1 MLVVTKDLLMA
12 TQTEERLVLRTVE
25 RMVLLWGNLT
35 VDWMV
40 KELAALMALLKALLW
55 AVVTEHSKVD

>member
-25 RMVLLWGNLT
+25 RMVLLWGNLM

-40 KELAALMALLKALLW
+40 KELVALMALWKALL
-55 AVVTEHSKVD
+55 

>member
-1 MLVVTKDLLMA
+1 MLVVTRDLLMA

-40 KELAALMALLKALLW
+40 KELVALMALLKALLW